1 MDPHAPPPPW
11 FFLALFPMLAVSAG
25 IVIRSIG
32 TAIARVR
39 EGRAPAVPAPPP
51 AVAALPD
58 PQVARLQAEIDE
70 LRTQLERMAA
80 AESFYAQLNAPA
92 GTDRG

>member
-39 EGRAPAVPAPPP
+39 HGRAPAALVPPP
-51 AVAALPD
+51 AAALPD

-70 LRTQLERMAA
+70 LRTQLERMTA

-92 GTDRG
+92 GTERG

>member
-39 EGRAPAVPAPPP
+39 QGRAPAALMPTPA
-51 AVAALPD
+51 AASLPD
-58 PQVARLQAEIDE
+58 PQVARLQAEIDD
-70 LRTQLERMAA
+70 LRTQLERMSA

-92 GTDRG
+92 GAERG